1 MPSRQSRQRMPD
13 LVDAP
18 TERMSH
24 PYSIGQSE
32 RLNSYFVDLRESPPD
47 VFEDLSATDW
57 SQLRWKDIGRPY
69 RVERWAKGRREWER
83 QHGAPMPVKEGWE
96 RFNRSFHHFFISDLP
111 RDQAIARR
119 EIVKKLARMDVHG
132 ARETMEELLCLA
144 VWNRVHRVE
153 DAVWDPR
160 GKRALFGGL
169 DVERPRILFLGA
181 AEGYEA
187 MQLHAM
193 YPGGEVVLVDYDEFC
208 KTDRFGHFPDAY
220 PFLGADPAT
229 GHKRVWYRD
238 EMEIDYQVAD
248 IRDLSYGKEFD
259 IVVSIGLVE
268 HFPDEHKPLAFEF
281 HRRFVKP
288 GGYVIVTTPRNQL
301 RGRAFYTILSDYM
314 NYGYRELMDTRQ
326 LALYAHENGFEILR
340 AGYIK
345 AHNAI
350 VCRER

>member
-1 MPSRQSRQRMPD
+1 MPD
-13 LVDAP
+13 KDA
-18 TERMSH
+18 RH
-24 PYSIGQSE
+24 QIGDFE
-32 RLNSYFVDLRESPPD
+32 RLDRYVVDLRESPPD

-57 SQLRWKDIGRPY
+57 SRLGWREVGRPY
-69 RVERWAKGRREWER
+69 RVERWAKGRKEWELE
-83 QHGAPMPVKEGWE
+83 HGEPMPVKEGWE
-96 RFNRSFHHFFISDLP
+96 RFNRSFHHFFITDLP
-111 RDQAIARR
+111 QEQARARS
-119 EIVKKLARMDVHG
+119 EILSKLAHMDVHG
-132 ARETMEELLCLA
+132 ASETLHELLCLA

-160 GKRALFGGL
+160 GKRALFAGL
-169 DVERPRILFLGA
+169 DVKRPRILFLGA

-187 MQLHAM
+187 MQLEAM

-208 KTDRFGHFPDAY
+208 KTDRFGLFPERY
-220 PFLGADPAT
+220 PFLGVDPAT

-238 EMEIDYQVAD
+238 EMPIHYEVAD
-248 IRDLSYGKEFD
+248 IRDLTYGKEFD

-281 HRRFVKP
+281 HRRFLKP
-288 GGYVIVTTPRNQL
+288 GGYVIITTPRNQV

-326 LALYAHENGFEILR
+326 LALYAWENGFDILR

-345 AHNAI
+345 AHNAL
-350 VCRER
+350 VCKERTPRVS